1 MACPPTFQ
9 PFSADDENPN
19 SFNPGI
25 NALENEGA
33 YRSFRIMGED
43 DTLTAP
49 KRAPPRDFVGTKCE
63 HLRRF

>member
-1 MACPPTFQ
+1 MRNAAYPAMACPPTFQ
-9 PFSADDENPN
+9 PSSADDENPN

-43 DTLTAP
+43 DTLVP
-49 KRAPPRDFVGTKCE
+49 MRAD
-63 HLRRF
+63 